1 MEHPLGH
8 LFSHRL
14 PRAAHVSCMRKGN
27 PATAAGLPDVS
38 ITHTDF
44 GNRSCDF
51 VGPARRR
58 TFVDSNLV
66 AASDL
71 LHAPVI
77 SPNGHCPAAGAAVP
91 ALISIVVMASVMA
104 LSPTGSAG
112 VNPNAAGAY
121 VHTLS
126 KGRCR
131 RSGSQCAHHS
141 ERRERCLKPH
151 RVSPFL
157 FLSRDRNTKGTAIV
171 PGGTCEVGRFVHE
184 YIHN

>member
-14 PRAAHVSCMRKGN
+14 PRAAHVSCTRKGK
-27 PATAAGLPDVS
+27 PRHRDGAPPTYQSLD
-38 ITHTDF
+38 ITDSLLLHV
-44 GNRSCDF
+44 GNRSCRLC
-51 VGPARRR
+51 GPARRR

-77 SPNGHCPAAGAAVP
+77 SPNRHCPAAWAAEP
-91 ALISIVVMASVMA
+91 ALISIVVMASVTA

-112 VNPNAAGAY
+112 VNPNPAGAY

-157 FLSRDRNTKGTAIV
+157 FLSRDRNTKG
-171 PGGTCEVGRFVHE
+171 PPSFLR
-184 YIHN
+184 NL